1 MISANMFFLLS
12 SVLFSMGIVGIV
24 SRRNLF
30 VVYISIELMLS
41 SINLILATLSKLLNE
56 PSGSVIALIMIA
68 VIAAEAAMFLA
79 IIVHL
84 NRLRGSVDSDDFDKL
99 AQDGGKNA

>member
-1 MISANMFFLLS
+1 MSPDMFFLLA
-12 SVLFSMGIVGIV
+12 SVLFSLGLVGVV

-41 SINLILATLSKLLNE
+41 SINLILATFSKLSGDA
-56 PSGSVIALIMIA
+56 SGSAIALIMIA

-79 IIVHL
+79 IIVQI
-84 NRLRGSVDSDDFDKL
+84 NRLRGSVDSDDFNEL
-99 AQDGGKNA
+99 AQNGGKNA